1 MASIPLFKV
10 FMNKDVMTPLE
21 KTLMS
26 GYITQGSR
34 VSEFE
39 KELSEYLEIPYLL
52 TLNSA
57 TSGLT
62 LALRLLGVN
71 RDEDVVLTPALTC
84 FATTASIL
92 SYGVSIRWIDTDP
105 NTGNVSIPDIKS
117 KLTEKTK
124 VIYVVHWGG
133 TPVDLDELDQVLED
147 HKQIYGF
154 KPSVVEDC
162 AHAFGAK
169 YNNKSL
175 GNHGNIC
182 VYSTQAIKQL
192 TTGDGGI
199 ITLPTKEMYD
209 RCKLLRWYG
218 IDRDNRSYSK
228 KDFRLENDIVE
239 WGYKFHM
246 NDISATIGLSNLKVI
261 EDEVLKKNKGNAKFL
276 KNSIKNEA
284 IQLLTTPEKSESAD
298 WLFTIK
304 ILNGRKQEF
313 IDYMLSKQIM
323 VSQVH
328 NRNDVNT
335 CVESFQ
341 SPLPNLDVLEKQIV
355 CIPVGWWLTEEN
367 REYIVKC
374 VNEF

>member
-1 MASIPLFKV
+1 
-10 FMNKDVMTPLE
+10 MNKDVMTPLE

>member
-1 MASIPLFKV
+1 MLFR
-10 FMNKDVMTPLE
+10 
-21 KTLMS
+21 S
-26 GYITQGSR
+26 
-34 VSEFE
+34 
-39 KELSEYLEIPYLL
+39 
-52 TLNSA
+52 
-57 TSGLT
+57 
-62 LALRLLGVN
+62 
-71 RDEDVVLTPALTC
+71 
-84 FATTASIL
+84 
-92 SYGVSIRWIDTDP
+92 
-105 NTGNVSIPDIKS
+105 
-117 KLTEKTK
+117 
-124 VIYVVHWGG
+124 
-133 TPVDLDELDQVLED
+133 
-147 HKQIYGF
+147 
-154 KPSVVEDC
+154 
-162 AHAFGAK
+162 
-169 YNNKSL
+169 
-175 GNHGNIC
+175 NIC

-209 RCKLLRWYG
+209 RCRLLRWYG
-218 IDRDNRSYSK
+218 IDRDKRSYSK

-261 EDEVLKKNKGNAKFL
+261 EDEVLKKNKANAKFL

-374 VNEF
+374 VNGF